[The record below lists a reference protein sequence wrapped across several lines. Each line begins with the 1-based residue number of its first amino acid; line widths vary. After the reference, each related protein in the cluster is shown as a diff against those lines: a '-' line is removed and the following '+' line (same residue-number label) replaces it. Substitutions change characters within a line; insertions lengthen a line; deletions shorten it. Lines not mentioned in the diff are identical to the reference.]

1 MSIENDGA
9 LAPETVTSTVTD
21 APVENAES
29 TPATPP
35 TESEPGT
42 PPAEPKKK
50 DGGFQRR
57 IDKLTRTVHELRRE
71 LDTRTPK
78 QEVKDDSEPK
88 EADFSSYGDY
98 LRAVAKWEIK
108 QSYKAQSQEQQE
120 RQQQES
126 FKKTADTFQ
135 ERSEKLREKYEDF
148 DEVCFGDH
156 VVISEVMSMAILDSE
171 YGPEINYYLGSN
183 PQESLRIAKLSP
195 YAAAREIGKL
205 ELKFANPQTQP
216 KKPSNAPDPINPV
229 KPKAPASD
237 GPSSED
243 DVGTWIQKRRKQ
255 VRGNR

>member
-21 APVENAES
+21 AQVVEAES

-35 TESEPGT
+35 TESESGT

-78 QEVKDDSEPK
+78 QEVKDDAEPK
-88 EADFSSYGDY
+88 EADFNSYGEY

-135 ERSEKLREKYEDF
+135 ERSEKLRDKYEDF

-156 VVISEVMSMAILDSE
+156 VVISEVMSMAILDSD

-183 PQESLRIAKLSP
+183 PQESSRIAKLSP

-205 ELKFANPQTQP
+205 ELKFASPQKPDKQP
-216 KKPSNAPDPINPV
+216 SKAPDPISPV
-229 KPKAPASD
+229 KPKGAASD
-237 GPSSED
+237 GPSDQED
-243 DVGTWIQKRRKQ
+243 INAWMKKRRKEA
-255 VRGNR
+255 RGK